1 MPCSALTG
9 SGEAALTADGETEP
23 SAAIRVKERTFR
35 QELRMLFSRDNR
47 FCWQLTPSIKGGG
60 IEVRKGTTHQ
70 AADNSPAIGRA
81 EACSEIEALAGV

>member
-1 MPCSALTG
+1 
-9 SGEAALTADGETEP
+9 
-23 SAAIRVKERTFR
+23 
-35 QELRMLFSRDNR
+35 MLFSRDNR
-47 FCWQLTPSIKGGG
+47 FCWQLTPSIKSGG